1 MFDRTSEGTRDI
13 TTGEGWGGDMTCR
26 EGVGGI
32 DSGTAFIDGG
42 TTFIL
47 PTKDD

>member
-1 MFDRTSEGTRDI
+1 MFNRKSEDTRDI
-13 TTGEGWGGDMTCR
+13 TTGEGLGDMTCR

-32 DSGTAFIDGG
+32 DSGTAFVDGG